1 MRRGVRATRRRRGE
15 RCENAS
21 RARLDATRGA
31 TTRARTDDGSA
42 RDGDAVGAYFNDDD
56 AALEDDDAARSL
68 LEALRDAHAAL
79 TLETAKTLEAHGS
92 AGRCFREEISNRARA
107 SREATKAT
115 IRAASARAREGRAAN
130 VRRGVG
136 AIWEASKAFAKAP
149 KDAVRAVA
157 ARLMTCARFVK
168 DVDDEMRAL
177 GEDEEGAAA
186 STRTDEDDLR
196 FCDDDFSETE
206 MANAKALRVFVG
218 ECVALL
224 KALILPTVKEK
235 TARLEALE
243 PIVDACLE
251 FQNCVEEI
259 GAGAYPPQDVDDLK
273 VHVRTAREAGKKMF
287 ECVRDAGIGDE
298 TENAFTRFDET
309 GASVSLRVD

>member
-1 MRRGVRATRRRRGE
+1 MRRARDDASRERRRRI
-15 RCENAS
+15 
-21 RARLDATRGA
+21 
-31 TTRARTDDGSA
+31 RTDDGRA
-42 RDGDAVGAYFNDDD
+42 RDGDAVGVYFNDDD
-56 AALEDDDAARSL
+56 DAFDEDDDAARSVL
-68 LEALRDAHAAL
+68 AALRDAHAAL
-79 TLETAKTLEAHGS
+79 TLETAKTLEARGN
-92 AGRCFREEISNRARA
+92 AGRCFRVEISNLARA
-107 SREATKAT
+107 SCEATKAT
-115 IRAASARAREGRAAN
+115 IRAACARAREGRAAN

-136 AIWEASKAFAKAP
+136 AVWEASKAFAKAP

-206 MANAKALRVFVG
+206 MANAKALRVFVK

-287 ECVRDAGIGDE
+287 ECVRDAGIGDDE
-298 TENAFTRFDET
+298 TENAFARFDET

>member
-1 MRRGVRATRRRRGE
+1 VLA
-15 RCENAS
+15 
-21 RARLDATRGA
+21 
-31 TTRARTDDGSA
+31 
-42 RDGDAVGAYFNDDD
+42 
-56 AALEDDDAARSL
+56 
-68 LEALRDAHAAL
+68 ALRDAHAAL
-79 TLETAKTLEAHGS
+79 TLETAKTLEARGN
-92 AGRCFREEISNRARA
+92 AGRCFREEISNLARA
-107 SREATKAT
+107 SCEATKAT
-115 IRAASARAREGRAAN
+115 IRAACARAREGRAAN

-136 AIWEASKAFAKAP
+136 AVWEASKAFAKAP

-206 MANAKALRVFVG
+206 MANAKALRVFVK

-287 ECVRDAGIGDE
+287 ECVRDAGIGDDE
-298 TENAFTRFDET
+298 TENAFARFDET